1 MVNALAD
8 DVREEDL
15 RRKFEKYGEVGDC
28 FVPRFRDSGRCR
40 GFGFVRFVKEDDM
53 EYALESLE
61 KDPVT
66 LFGRQIRA
74 EKAKQRPRPGVEG
87 WREEGKP
94 VPTDPRND
102 RRRSRSRDRY
112 RSRSRDRYS
121 RRDRDRSPPRRR
133 RTRSRSRS
141 RDRRYRR

>member
-1 MVNALAD
+1 MGMVNALAD

-15 RRKFEKYGEVGDC
+15 RKKFEQFGEC

-53 EYALESLE
+53 EYALDEME
-61 KDPVT
+61 KYPIS

-94 VPTDPRND
+94 VPTDPRNER
-102 RRRSRSRDRY
+102 RRRSARATVTALDRALATAT
-112 RSRSRDRYS
+112 DRV
-121 RRDRDRSPPRRR
+121 DAI
-133 RTRSRSRS
+133 
-141 RDRRYRR
+141 